1 MRPLPATSAARPVPS
16 TEERL
21 AIAQRLTATGE
32 WEQALVVLEKAR
44 RENPRSAAAEYQLAN
59 VSLEHKRWVEGA
71 EAARVAGEREP
82 KYRGDERLVKN
93 LIHALGNDKGY
104 EKTEDVLHGFG
115 AGPVPFLKEAAAH
128 DRNPVVRQRAAEL
141 LRSRTPAAR
150 AGTSSTTR
158 KSSSHSFFS
167 R

>member
-1 MRPLPATSAARPVPS
+1 
-16 TEERL
+16 
-21 AIAQRLTATGE
+21 
-32 WEQALVVLEKAR
+32 
-44 RENPRSAAAEYQLAN
+44 LAN
-59 VSLEHKRWVEGA
+59 VSLEHKHWVQGA
-71 EAARVAGEREP
+71 EAARVAGEREL

-128 DRNPVVRQRAAEL
+128 DKSPVVRQRAAEL
-141 LRSRTPAAR
+141 LRSRAPSSRPSSRSPAA
-150 AGTSSTTR
+150 TR
-158 KSSSHSFFS
+158 KSSGHSFFS